1 MLLEN
6 GGSLWVEENDFVYN
20 IIVDSG
26 GLLEVMDGGIVIGV
40 DKKVGG
46 KLIVLMNVL
55 EVSGLNSKG

>member
-1 MLLEN
+1 M
-6 GGSLWVEENDFVYN
+6 
-20 IIVDSG
+20 
-26 GLLEVMDGGIVIGV
+26 EVMDGGIVIGV